1 MHVAAA
7 AKVRCHT
14 RGCLVARVERRDGV
28 LRRQAGNS
36 VIWCRVSKARS
47 AVNGR
52 FFVFVRDAF

>member
-7 AKVRCHT
+7 AKVRCRT

-36 VIWCRVSKARS
+36 VIWCHVSKARS

>member
-7 AKVRCHT
+7 GKVRCRT
-14 RGCLVARVERRDGV
+14 CGCLVARVE
-28 LRRQAGNS
+28 RRQAGNS
-36 VIWCRVSKARS
+36 VIWCRVSKAHS

>member
-1 MHVAAA
+1 MAF
-7 AKVRCHT
+7 C
-14 RGCLVARVERRDGV
+14 GD
-28 LRRQAGNS
+28 RQATG

>member
-7 AKVRCHT
+7 AKVRCRT
-14 RGCLVARVERRDGV
+14 RGLVARVERRDGV

>member
-1 MHVAAA
+1 MHVATVG
-7 AKVRCHT
+7 KVRCRT
-14 RGCLVARVERRDGV
+14 CGCLVARVERHNGV
-28 LRRQAGNS
+28 LRRQADNS